1 MKKFI
6 IVLLVLA
13 VCGAA
18 IYFAYPEISK
28 MINGEQSTASS
39 VTNSSAEVSSA
50 DNPDITVSSSDTQT
64 SDVLSEGGNPGSP
77 EKYAMEITIS
87 EDKYFVD
94 NHEISFDELKAKI
107 DGLETGAVI
116 KVNDENSTL
125 KAFNAVKDY
134 LTEKEIAYSVE

>member
-13 VCGAA
+13 VCGVA

-28 MINGEQSTASS
+28 MINGGQTITSSEANTASDI
-39 VTNSSAEVSSA
+39 SSA
-50 DNPDITVSSSDTQT
+50 DNSSQAQT
-64 SDVLSEGGNPGSP
+64 SNVSAEGGNPGSTDSF
-77 EKYAMEITIS
+77 AMEITVS

-116 KVNDENSTL
+116 KINDENSTL

>member
-13 VCGAA
+13 VCGVA

-39 VTNSSAEVSSA
+39 ITNSSAEVSSA
-50 DNPDITVSSSDTQT
+50 DNSDTTDSSSDVQT
-64 SDVLSEGGNPGSP
+64 SDVSSEGGNPGSP

-87 EDKYFVD
+87 EDKFFVD

-134 LTEKEIAYSVE
+134 LAEKGIAYSVE

>member
-13 VCGAA
+13 VCGVA
-18 IYFAYPEISK
+18 IYFSYPEISK
-28 MINGEQSTASS
+28 MINGGQTVTSSEANTASDI
-39 VTNSSAEVSSA
+39 SSA
-50 DNPDITVSSSDTQT
+50 DNSSQAQT
-64 SDVLSEGGNPGSP
+64 SNVSAEGGNPGNPDSF
-77 EKYAMEITIS
+77 AMEITVS

-94 NHEISFDELKAKI
+94 NHEISFDELKTKI

-116 KVNDENSTL
+116 KINDENSTL

>member
-13 VCGAA
+13 VCGVA

-28 MINGEQSTASS
+28 MINGGQTVTSSEANTASDI
-39 VTNSSAEVSSA
+39 SSA
-50 DNPDITVSSSDTQT
+50 DNSSQAQT
-64 SDVLSEGGNPGSP
+64 SDVSSEGGNPGNPDSF
-77 EKYAMEITIS
+77 AMEITVS

-116 KVNDENSTL
+116 KINDENSTL

-134 LTEKEIAYSVE
+134 LTEKEIACSVE

>member
-13 VCGAA
+13 VCGVA

-28 MINGEQSTASS
+28 MINGGQTVTSSEANTASDI
-39 VTNSSAEVSSA
+39 SSA
-50 DNPDITVSSSDTQT
+50 DNSSQAQT
-64 SDVLSEGGNPGSP
+64 SDVSSEGGNPGNPDSF
-77 EKYAMEITIS
+77 AMEITVS

-94 NHEISFDELKAKI
+94 NHEISFDELKTKI

-116 KVNDENSTL
+116 KINDENSTL

>member
-13 VCGAA
+13 VCGVA

-28 MINGEQSTASS
+28 MINGGQTVTSSEANTASDI
-39 VTNSSAEVSSA
+39 SSA
-50 DNPDITVSSSDTQT
+50 DNSSQAQT
-64 SDVLSEGGNPGSP
+64 SNVSAEGGNPANTDSF
-77 EKYAMEITIS
+77 AMEITVS

-116 KVNDENSTL
+116 KINDENSTL

>member
-13 VCGAA
+13 VCGVA

-28 MINGEQSTASS
+28 MINGGQTVTSSEANTASDI
-39 VTNSSAEVSSA
+39 SSA
-50 DNPDITVSSSDTQT
+50 DNSSQAQT
-64 SDVLSEGGNPGSP
+64 SNVSAEGGNPGNTDSF
-77 EKYAMEITIS
+77 AMEITVS

-94 NHEISFDELKAKI
+94 NHEISFDELKIKI

-116 KVNDENSTL
+116 KINDENSTL

>member
-13 VCGAA
+13 VCGVA

-28 MINGEQSTASS
+28 MINGGQTVTSSEANTASDI
-39 VTNSSAEVSSA
+39 SSA
-50 DNPDITVSSSDTQT
+50 DNSSQAQT
-64 SDVLSEGGNPGSP
+64 SDVSSEGGNPGNPDSFS
-77 EKYAMEITIS
+77 MEITVS

-116 KVNDENSTL
+116 KINDENSTL

-134 LTEKEIAYSVE
+134 LTEKEIACSVE

>member
-13 VCGAA
+13 VCGVA

-28 MINGEQSTASS
+28 MINGGQTVTSSEANTASDI
-39 VTNSSAEVSSA
+39 SSA
-50 DNPDITVSSSDTQT
+50 DNSSLAQT
-64 SDVLSEGGNPGSP
+64 SDVSAEGGNSGNTDSF
-77 EKYAMEITIS
+77 AMEITIS

-94 NHEISFDELKAKI
+94 NHEIGIEELKSKI
-107 DGLETGAVI
+107 DGLEAGATI
-116 KVNDENSTL
+116 KINDEKSSL

-134 LTEKEIAYSVE
+134 LDEKKIAYSVSNR

>member
-13 VCGAA
+13 VCGVA

-28 MINGEQSTASS
+28 MINGGQTVTSSEANTASDI
-39 VTNSSAEVSSA
+39 SSA
-50 DNPDITVSSSDTQT
+50 DNSSQAQT
-64 SDVLSEGGNPGSP
+64 SDVSSEGGNPGNPDSF
-77 EKYAMEITIS
+77 AMEITVS
-87 EDKYFVD
+87 EDKYCVD

-116 KVNDENSTL
+116 KINDENSTL

>member
-6 IVLLVLA
+6 IVILVLA
-13 VCGAA
+13 LCGVA
-18 IYFAYPEISK
+18 IYFGYPEISK
-28 MINGEQSTASS
+28 LINGEQNTTSS

-50 DNPDITVSSSDTQT
+50 DSSETTDSSSDVQT
-64 SDVLSEGGNPGSP
+64 SDVSAEGGNSGNT
-77 EKYAMEITIS
+77 EKFVMEITIS

-116 KVNDENSTL
+116 KANDENSTL

-134 LTEKEIAYSVE
+134 LNEKEISYSVE

>member
-13 VCGAA
+13 VCGVA

-28 MINGEQSTASS
+28 MINGGQTVTSSEANMASDI
-39 VTNSSAEVSSA
+39 SSA
-50 DNPDITVSSSDTQT
+50 DNSSQAQT
-64 SDVLSEGGNPGSP
+64 SNISAEGGNPGNTDSF
-77 EKYAMEITIS
+77 ALEITIS

-116 KVNDENSTL
+116 KINDENSTL